1 MSDNESNESRETVAD
16 IVAAM
21 RAMARVSETFM
32 DRFSNPCL
40 RTMMEMEAKMR
51 KSLADRIEA
60 AVDRERRQYQKLHDC
75 FWDKGAVQ
83 CIIRRMR
90 DSRDDLARAYPEA
103 ARELDYYA
111 DELIRAR
118 CDRAAG
124 NAAALRKAV
133 DWPCERMADMDATFD
148 PFEVECLCAA
158 HSAPARNCDR
168 FADETD
174 AQLAFLNEV
183 WLISVDRESMLERD
197 RYENWTDE
205 MRARYGQW
213 LLAPAA
219 QEGGAAHHD
228 C

>member
-1 MSDNESNESRETVAD
+1 MNENESRETVAE

-21 RAMARVSETFM
+21 RAMVRVSETFV
-32 DRFSNPCL
+32 DQFSNPCL
-40 RTMMEMEAKMR
+40 RRMMEMEAKIR
-51 KSLADRIEA
+51 KSFADRIEA

-90 DSRDDLARAYPEA
+90 DSRDDLARAYPETA
-103 ARELDYYA
+103 KELDYFA
-111 DELIRAR
+111 NELIRAR
-118 CDRAAG
+118 CDRAAR
-124 NAAALRKAV
+124 NT
-133 DWPCERMADMDATFD
+133 P
-148 PFEVECLCAA
+148 P
-158 HSAPARNCDR
+158 RNCDR
-168 FADETD
+168 FKDELD

-213 LLAPAA
+213 LLAPAQV
-219 QEGGAAHHD
+219 QEGGAK
-228 C
+228 